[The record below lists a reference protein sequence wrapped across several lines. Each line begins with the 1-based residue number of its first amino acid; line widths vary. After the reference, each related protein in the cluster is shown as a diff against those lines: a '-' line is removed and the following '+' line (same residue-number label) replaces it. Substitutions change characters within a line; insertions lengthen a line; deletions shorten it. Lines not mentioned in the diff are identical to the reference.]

1 MEKYTV
7 HSCMFQPAIY
17 DQGSP
22 GADGSRHTK
31 AAAEDLQGLKPADCD
46 SAGGRGIK
54 LAVMK

>member
-1 MEKYTV
+1 
-7 HSCMFQPAIY
+7 MFHPAIN
-17 DQGSP
+17 DLGSL